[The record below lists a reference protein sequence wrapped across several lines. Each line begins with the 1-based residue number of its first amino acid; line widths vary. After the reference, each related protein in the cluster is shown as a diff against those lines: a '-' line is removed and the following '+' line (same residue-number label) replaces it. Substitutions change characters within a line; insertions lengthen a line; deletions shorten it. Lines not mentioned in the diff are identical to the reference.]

1 MFESAGFGFTGSS
14 GSGGGGV
21 TGANNGLTLVG
32 TTVNLGNSESGSAAV
47 LTSDREIPM
56 DGFELRFIGSEVD
69 PGLGAK
75 VFIGNGRI
83 DIINNPDN
91 IGNAIL
97 GFKDNS
103 TGLSTTIE
111 YDTNLLI
118 AQDGQCNVIIGGAT
132 GNASLLQI
140 RGSQFDFSHQPS
152 ITITETGSDQT
163 GFITLGSAA
172 MVMEYGV
179 AALLLQFTG
188 NAEIH
193 GNVLKV
199 ENGIRTQDIATWIFG
214 AAAPGAPTPD
224 TSLAVN
230 IEGADYLIAA
240 EAV

>member
-140 RGSQFDFSHQPS
+140 RGSQFDFRISRQSLLQKQEVTRQVLLHLVQLLWLWSMVSRHCYYNLPVM
-152 ITITETGSDQT
+152 
-163 GFITLGSAA
+163 LKY
-172 MVMEYGV
+172 MVM
-179 AALLLQFTG
+179 F
-188 NAEIH
+188 
-193 GNVLKV
+193 
-199 ENGIRTQDIATWIFG
+199 
-214 AAAPGAPTPD
+214 
-224 TSLAVN
+224 
-230 IEGADYLIAA
+230 
-240 EAV
+240 